1 MKKVLVVLLLLALN
15 ILPISAYEVP
25 ENNLFLHVEDSNL
38 GNIKIYLP
46 VTQNIT
52 FSTRAN
58 TDVINIGSSNV
69 TGYFEYN
76 GTDYSVTFQPYQL
89 GRYRLS
95 NNYEYEYLDI
105 IQIYDTNLSFYEDD
119 NSYFLQNFEIVSI
132 ILSIVEVFSLWM
144 LLFFRR

>member
-1 MKKVLVVLLLLALN
+1 MKKVLVVLALLALS

-25 ENNLFLHVEDSNL
+25 ENNLYLHVEDSNL

-58 TDVINIGSSNV
+58 TDVINIGNSNI
-69 TGYFEYN
+69 TGYFEFN

-95 NNYEYEYLDI
+95 NNYDYQYLDI

-119 NSYFLQNFEIVSI
+119 YSYFTQNFEIVSI
-132 ILSIVEVFSLWM
+132 ILGIVEVFSLW
-144 LLFFRR
+144 LILFFRR

>member
-1 MKKVLVVLLLLALN
+1 MKKVLVVLVLLVLS
-15 ILPISAYEVP
+15 ISPIAAYEVP
-25 ENNLFLHVEDSNL
+25 ENNLYLHIEDSKL

-58 TDVINIGSSNV
+58 TDVINIGSSNI

-89 GRYRLS
+89 GRYRFS

-119 NSYFLQNFEIVSI
+119 
-132 ILSIVEVFSLWM
+132 
-144 LLFFRR
+144 